1 MDEELKIPK
10 LLMFEYL
17 LSLENYS
24 ESHPTLK
31 EITLKE
37 ALAAQQKIIDKG
49 FSDND
54 IIKMK
59 SQELMLEYKI
69 WKEESGQQEKIYLL

>member
-1 MDEELKIPK
+1 
-10 LLMFEYL
+10 MFEYL

-37 ALAAQQKIIDKG
+37 AIAAQQKIIDKG

-69 WKEESGQQEKIYLL
+69 WKEESGQ

>member
-37 ALAAQQKIIDKG
+37 AIAAQQKIIDKG

-69 WKEESGQQEKIYLL
+69 WKEESGQ

>member
-69 WKEESGQQEKIYLL
+69 WKEESGQ

>member
-1 MDEELKIPK
+1 
-10 LLMFEYL
+10 MFEYL

-37 ALAAQQKIIDKG
+37 ALTAQKKIIDKG
-49 FSDND
+49 FSDQD
-54 IIKMK
+54 IINMK
-59 SQELMLEYKI
+59 SQELMLEYKS
-69 WKEESGQQEKIYLL
+69 WKEESGH

>member
-59 SQELMLEYKI
+59 LSLI
-69 WKEESGQQEKIYLL
+69 HI

>member
-31 EITLKE
+31 EITSKE

-69 WKEESGQQEKIYLL
+69 WKEESGQ